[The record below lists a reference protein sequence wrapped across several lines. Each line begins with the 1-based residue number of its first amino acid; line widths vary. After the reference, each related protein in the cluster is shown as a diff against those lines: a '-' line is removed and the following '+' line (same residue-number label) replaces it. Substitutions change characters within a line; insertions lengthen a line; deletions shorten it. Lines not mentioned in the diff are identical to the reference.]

1 MTDACCLNLKSTP
14 EITIQV
20 NFNSKH
26 CELSEMRN
34 FNLGAEYQ
42 ISFLRFVFFHVC
54 CFAGCACRLLTLSVH
69 FTGLAP
75 HAFGISV
82 KGGTSTKI
90 RQNCVWA
97 QYNAMP
103 LGYTCRQPRIVQE
116 ISIHIKF
123 TFTHTMKQLSKA
135 AARNYVRKM
144 NAHLFMECI
153 E

>member
-1 MTDACCLNLKSTP
+1 MAYKWIKTYNSEPLQPKFEQRTTIIINKSCWMETIEMNEIFWFIKRKCLMTDACCLNLKSTP

-90 RQNCVWA
+90 R
-97 QYNAMP
+97 
-103 LGYTCRQPRIVQE
+103 
-116 ISIHIKF
+116 
-123 TFTHTMKQLSKA
+123 
-135 AARNYVRKM
+135 
-144 NAHLFMECI
+144 
-153 E
+153 